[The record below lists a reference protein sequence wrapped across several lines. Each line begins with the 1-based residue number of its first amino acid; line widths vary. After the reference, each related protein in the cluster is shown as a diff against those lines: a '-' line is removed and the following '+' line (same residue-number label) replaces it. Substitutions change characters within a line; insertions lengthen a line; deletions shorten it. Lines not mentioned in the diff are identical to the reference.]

1 MPELISEIAN
11 RGHEVASLGYQ
22 HRTIKVSFS
31 RKSCCELIYRAD
43 HNAER
48 RIDLGNPLHK
58 GVSMF
63 PGSVDGWM
71 GNNHVA
77 GAAVVGNRLIF
88 FGRQGKG
95 YDFYRPNKE
104 YTALTGGLED
114 PYGYKCGPYEAV
126 MWICKLDALKKGD
139 RSVVHMTFPWASAFK
154 VTCST
159 CPKQPEQCRTPNRC
173 RLFMLCA
180 FAEQIRA
187 AALAH
192 HARADGYP
200 VLGAFTYPCR
210 LVSRL
215 CRNVARS
222 NGRCF
227 FPNEAA
233 IPA

>member
-22 HRTIKVSFS
+22 HRTIKVSVS

-48 RIDLGNPLHK
+48 RIDLDNPLHK

-114 PYGYKCGPYEAV
+114 PYDYKCGPYEAV

-139 RSVVHMTFPWASAFK
+139 RSVVHMTFPWAVSSQGHADLRN
-154 VTCST
+154 VSV
-159 CPKQPEQCRTPNRC
+159 QGD
-173 RLFMLCA
+173 MLYVSEA
-180 FAEQIRA
+180 
-187 AALAH
+187 
-192 HARADGYP
+192 ARAMQDAEP
-200 VLGAFTYPCR
+200 LPIIHALR
-210 LVSRL
+210 IR
-215 CRNVARS
+215 
-222 NGRCF
+222 
-227 FPNEAA
+227 
-233 IPA
+233 